1 MAYLTVNLHDLK
13 PVVRLEP
20 EYRHGNPIRVQL
32 SPQVYVALS
41 VADASALAGD
51 LQKALA
57 ELAAIPPADPILR
70 GNADLVSE
78 HASLGKAA

>member
-1 MAYLTVNLHDLK
+1 MAYLALNLHDLK

-20 EYRHGNPIRVQL
+20 QYRHGPIRVQL
-32 SPQVYVALS
+32 SPQVYVALN
-41 VADASALAGD
+41 VADASALVRD

-57 ELAAIPPADPILR
+57 DLAAIPPADPILR

-78 HASLGKAA
+78 HGSLGRAA

>member
-1 MAYLTVNLHDLK
+1 MAYLSTNLHDLK

-32 SPQVYVALS
+32 SPQVYVALN
-41 VADASALAGD
+41 VEDASALVRD

-57 ELAAIPPADPILR
+57 DLAAMPPADLILR